1 MEKYG
6 EEEEGEVK
14 RKRKGGKVKEKDID
28 KKRGSEKAEK
38 QRFNFILEQLNTYLP
53 HS

>member
-38 QRFNFILEQLNTYLP
+38 LTRTITHIP
-53 HS
+53 TS